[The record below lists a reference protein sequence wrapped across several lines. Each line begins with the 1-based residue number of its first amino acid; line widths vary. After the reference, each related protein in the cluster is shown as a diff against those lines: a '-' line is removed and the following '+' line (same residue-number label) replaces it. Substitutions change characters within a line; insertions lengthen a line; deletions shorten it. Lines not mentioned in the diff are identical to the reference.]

1 MSRKRHAA
9 LQPEWIE
16 AHVSHQVLARKWRP
30 KTFTELVGQ
39 EHVVKVLTHGLDE
52 GRIHHAFLFTG
63 TRGVGK
69 TTMARILAKSLNC
82 LEGVSAQPCGVC
94 EHCTAIDEGRFVDL
108 MEIDAASRTKV
119 DDTRDILDNV
129 PYAPAQGRY
138 KVYLID
144 EVHMLS
150 MHSFN
155 ALLKTLEEPPEH
167 VKFVL
172 ATTHPQKIPVTILS
186 RCLQFNLRRLS
197 VDQITQQ
204 LQQIVQS
211 EGFQAEEDA
220 LKHIAV
226 AADGSMRDGLSL
238 LDQAIATEDGL
249 TLDNIQQ
256 MLGSVEQ
263 GHVHALLKALA
274 KQQPAE
280 AMAVIDEV
288 FAQARDLGQ
297 LLVDLAE
304 ALHRIGLILALP
316 DYRDDSRSD
325 WDSLVGLAAQ
335 FDPEDVQLFYE
346 IVIRGRKDL
355 ELAPSP
361 KTGCQMTILR
371 LFAFAPTAAPATDV
385 ASGPAGGSPKQAVDA
400 GQTAAEPPAGPTTT
414 AQPVDAPL
422 GLVPDQWAQVLE
434 SLPLNG
440 SVRAVAG
447 LLVVEHVSHHNVVF
461 GVTADYK
468 ELMTERFKTNL
479 TSALSEFYKADVK
492 IEIAFVNESEQQT
505 PADLAHQEQADAQ
518 AAAQQAIETDPVVNK
533 LKERFDAQVLTESI
547 RPVGT
552 RSH

>member
-1 MSRKRHAA
+1 MSY
-9 LQPEWIE
+9 
-16 AHVSHQVLARKWRP
+16 QVLARKWRP

-39 EHVVKVLTHGLDE
+39 DHVVKVLTHGLNE

-69 TTMARILAKSLNC
+69 TTIARILAKSLNC

-94 EHCTAIDEGRFVDL
+94 DHCVAIDEGRFVDL

-197 VDQITQQ
+197 VDQITDQ

-211 EGFQAEEDA
+211 EGFEAAGEA

-263 GHVHALLKALA
+263 GHVHALLKALVQ
-274 KQQPAE
+274 QQPAD
-280 AMAVIDEV
+280 AMGVVDEV
-288 FAQARDLGQ
+288 FSQARDMSQ

-335 FDPEDVQLFYE
+335 FDPEDIQLFYE

-371 LFAFAPTAAPATDV
+371 LFAFAPNAAPAAGSSGEPEKAIAGDPPKADSPQALGDHTDQ
-385 ASGPAGGSPKQAVDA
+385 QAD
-400 GQTAAEPPAGPTTT
+400 GK
-414 AQPVDAPL
+414 L
-422 GLVPDQWAQVLE
+422 NLKPDQWASVLE
-434 SLPLNG
+434 TLPLNG
-440 SVRAVAG
+440 SVKAVAG
-447 LLVVEHVSHHNVVF
+447 LLAVEAVKERRIVF
-461 GVTADYK
+461 GVTEDYK
-468 ELMTERFKTNL
+468 DLMTDRFKKTL
-479 TSALSEFYKADVK
+479 TESLSKFYETDVK
-492 IEIAFVNESEQQT
+492 IELVFVGESDKQT
-505 PADLAHQEQADAQ
+505 PADLAHKEQAEAQ
-518 AAAQQAIETDPVVNK
+518 AQAQQSIDTDPVVNK

-547 RPVGT
+547 RPIGT

>member
-1 MSRKRHAA
+1 MSY
-9 LQPEWIE
+9 
-16 AHVSHQVLARKWRP
+16 QVLARKWRP
-30 KTFTELVGQ
+30 KTFSELVGQ
-39 EHVVKVLTHGLDE
+39 DHVVKVLTHGLAE

-69 TTMARILAKSLNC
+69 TTIARILAKSLNC
-82 LEGVSAQPCGVC
+82 LEGVSAEPCGVC
-94 EHCTAIDEGRFVDL
+94 EHCAAIDEGRFVDL

-119 DDTRDILDNV
+119 DDTREILDNV

-197 VDQITQQ
+197 VDQITRQ
-204 LQQIVQS
+204 LQQITHS
-211 EGFQAEEDA
+211 EGFDAADDA
-220 LKHIAV
+220 LNQIAV

-238 LDQAIATEDGL
+238 LDQAIATEEGL
-249 TLDNIQQ
+249 TAENIRQ

-263 GHVHALLKALA
+263 GHIHALLKALV
-274 KQQPAE
+274 KQKPDE
-280 AMAVIDEV
+280 AIAVIDDV

-297 LLVDLAE
+297 LMVDLAE

-316 DYRDDSRSD
+316 DYRDDSRND

-335 FDPEDVQLFYE
+335 FDPEDIQLFYE
-346 IVIRGRKDL
+346 IVVRGRKDL
-355 ELAPSP
+355 DLAPSP

-371 LFAFAPTAAPATDV
+371 LFAFSPNQTPTDGAASPGGAAPQLDDLEPAQGVSEAADDAT
-385 ASGPAGGSPKQAVDA
+385 SSRAGELDLK
-400 GQTAAEPPAGPTTT
+400 
-414 AQPVDAPL
+414 
-422 GLVPDQWAQVLE
+422 PDQWASVLE
-434 SLPLNG
+434 AMPLNG
-440 SVRAVAG
+440 SVKAVAG
-447 LLVVEHVSHHNVVF
+447 LLVVESIQAQQVVF
-461 GVTADYK
+461 GVTDDYK
-468 ELMTERFKTNL
+468 ELMTERFQSTL
-479 TSALSEFYKADVK
+479 TSALSEFYKANVTIK
-492 IEIAFVNESEQQT
+492 IVFLDEPKQPT
-505 PADLAHQEQADAQ
+505 PADLAHQEQAEAQ
-518 AAAQQAIETDPVVNK
+518 AEAQQAIESDPLVNK
-533 LKERFDAQVLTESI
+533 LKDRFDAQVLTESI